1 MSMLVEN
8 EETVAVDPTAE
19 MLARVDTRSS
29 MARDA
34 IINEKPH
41 CDEAIGQFFQAL
53 LHMLDAAQVE
63 GPDDQPLDERV
74 LQQLALIK
82 PWRDH
87 YLRFVEL
94 AITSERSAAIHEANR
109 AFLGRLL
116 SYKHAPR
123 DVIHFNHL
131 WCDHYRFAIREVFIS
146 VIALLLANR
155 DFDQANQYL
164 NAEYRFETDR
174 GPQRANFLLFD
185 SYIKSLDE
193 FRNRRLRLNRLSVGA
208 DLLKERA
215 DLNFLTFDEMMQAD
229 FVLCIRGL
237 LHHPQALTRWFPRT
251 LVYAERYEGTGF
263 DLFISAQS
271 KREFPGIQT
280 LLQVKDKDDLIR
292 RFGQV
297 SQQCALPQWKFGGVP
312 IPFASFMGLEAL
324 ATR

>member
-8 EETVAVDPTAE
+8 ETTVAPDPAAE
-19 MLARVDTRSS
+19 ALARVETRYS

-41 CDEAIGQFFQAL
+41 CDEAVGQLFQAL
-53 LHMLDAAQVE
+53 LQMLDASSIE

-74 LQQLALIK
+74 LSVLEVMK
-82 PWRDH
+82 PLRDH

-94 AITSERSAAIHEANR
+94 AITSERSSAIHEANR
-109 AFLGRLL
+109 EFLGRLL

-131 WCDHYRFAIREVFIS
+131 WCDHYRFAIRELFIG
-146 VIALLLANR
+146 VIALLIANR
-155 DFDQANQYL
+155 EFEQANKYL

-174 GPQRANFLLFD
+174 GPQRANFLMFD
-185 SYIKSLDE
+185 AYIKSLDE

-215 DLNFLTFDEMMQAD
+215 DLNFLSFDEMMQAD
-229 FVLCIRGL
+229 FVLCVRGL
-237 LHHPQALTRWFPRT
+237 LHHPAALTRWFPRT
-251 LVYAERYEGTGF
+251 LVYAERYERAGF

-271 KREFPGIQT
+271 KREFPNIKA
-280 LLQVKDKDDLIR
+280 LLQVSDKNELVQ
-292 RFGQV
+292 RFEQV
-297 SQQCALPQWKFGGVP
+297 SRQCALPQWKFGGVP
-312 IPFASFMGLEAL
+312 IPFADFIGLEAL